1 VDSEKFTKGHI
12 KLTKKEF
19 QVLNVLAKSRT
30 PLSSRDIEKEILG
43 EEKVKNGRR
52 DPEVYYVIE
61 NKLCIQKFSHE
72 FYLFDWNELLS
83 SIEEK
88 GITPKK
94 RIQSRAI
101 DNLNRIG
108 LDLADYD
115 YNNRVIISKEN
126 HDSVITIASPRRSNL
141 DVSLLIKI
149 QKESK
154 DHVTLTI
161 SEDGKK
167 VRIPISLKIRKIG
180 KTKRQIFYEGII
192 GIPAGKGTS
201 YLRVSLNER
210 ANKKV
215 ERIKSMNPDLFN
227 CTDNVKMIS
236 SKCLLS
242 KLDDTAIISAVS
254 EIESDRRNWK
264 YSLNTRGLI
273 FYVLGMIKQENEDG
287 RVRNVEISNVLKNLS
302 ENYGDEF
309 GFLLHY
315 SEIEKLY
322 NTLAEEKEKE
332 KKRPD
337 RYKHFQVKLSKQI
350 ALEFQYSLDIID
362 KDELDYHI
370 TMHYSRTLA
379 WHFVAPTLPGGLLP
393 GLVEEIPPIVRKY
406 LVFNN
411 VYLRKYLKSELEET
425 EYKIKN
431 TLILKERKDENKYSF
446 NTSIPFQATPDSSD

>member
-1 VDSEKFTKGHI
+1 VDAEKFTKGPI

-19 QVLNVLAKSRT
+19 QVLNVLAKSKT

-43 EEKVKNGRR
+43 AEKVKNGRR
-52 DPEVYYVIE
+52 DPEVYDVIQ

-108 LDLADYD
+108 SDLADYD

-154 DHVTLTI
+154 DHATLTI
-161 SEDGKK
+161 FKDGKK

-180 KTKRQIFYEGII
+180 KKEQQIFYEGIV

-227 CTDNVKMIS
+227 CTDNVKTIFRYTLHLLLRFLTYS
-236 SKCLLS
+236 SP
-242 KLDDTAIISAVS
+242 
-254 EIESDRRNWK
+254 IEPICAAARS
-264 YSLNTRGLI
+264 
-273 FYVLGMIKQENEDG
+273 
-287 RVRNVEISNVLKNLS
+287 
-302 ENYGDEF
+302 
-309 GFLLHY
+309 
-315 SEIEKLY
+315 
-322 NTLAEEKEKE
+322 E
-332 KKRPD
+332 KK
-337 RYKHFQVKLSKQI
+337 
-350 ALEFQYSLDIID
+350 
-362 KDELDYHI
+362 
-370 TMHYSRTLA
+370 
-379 WHFVAPTLPGGLLP
+379 VA
-393 GLVEEIPPIVRKY
+393 
-406 LVFNN
+406 
-411 VYLRKYLKSELEET
+411 
-425 EYKIKN
+425 
-431 TLILKERKDENKYSF
+431 NKP
-446 NTSIPFQATPDSSD
+446 NAT

>member
-1 VDSEKFTKGHI
+1 MDAEKFTKGPI
-12 KLTKKEF
+12 KLAKKEF
-19 QVLNVLAKSRT
+19 QVLKVLAKSRT

-52 DPEVYYVIE
+52 DPEVYDVIQ
-61 NKLCIQKFSHE
+61 NKLCIQKFSHK

-141 DVSLLIKI
+141 DVSRLIII
-149 QKESK
+149 QRESK
-154 DHVTLTI
+154 DHATLTTFK
-161 SEDGKK
+161 DGKK
-167 VRIPISLKIRKIG
+167 VRIPTSLKIRKIG
-180 KTKRQIFYEGII
+180 KKEQQVFYEGIV
-192 GIPAGKGTS
+192 GNPARKGTS

-210 ANKKV
+210 ANQKV

-227 CTDNVKMIS
+227 CTDNVKTIS

-242 KLDDTAIISAVS
+242 KLDDMAIISAVS

-273 FYVLGMIKQENEDG
+273 LYVLGMIKQENEDG

-309 GFLLHY
+309 VFLLHY

-322 NTLAEEKEKE
+322 NTLAEKEGKE
-332 KKRPD
+332 KKRPE

-362 KDELDYHI
+362 KDELDYYI
-370 TMHYSRTLA
+370 TMHYSRTLT

-393 GLVEEIPPIVRKY
+393 GLVEAIPPIVRKY

-425 EYKIKN
+425 EYKIKKYAY
-431 TLILKERKDENKYSF
+431 TEREKG
-446 NTSIPFQATPDSSD
+446 